1 MGFKAEGLGIRDGSP
16 QLLWNIKLL
25 FTWRHHLTT
34 RSLGLRVA
42 NLQDFPKPEQ
52 NKLGTA
58 VQRFGL
64 RLCLQNMCKAN
75 PESME
80 SNSGID

>member
-1 MGFKAEGLGIRDGSP
+1 M
-16 QLLWNIKLL
+16 
-25 FTWRHHLTT
+25 